1 MKKGGSRIIRL
12 IETDR
17 GKVGIMERFD
27 EVFRSS
33 QDVLDAIADLC
44 YQECDRFIFYKENF
58 PEDFYDLR
66 TGLAGDILQKMSTYY
81 IKLAIVGDF
90 SGYTSKSLKAF
101 IYESNRGKQNFFVAS
116 EEEAMKA
123 LGLS

>member
-1 MKKGGSRIIRL
+1 
-12 IETDR
+12 
-17 GKVGIMERFD
+17 
-27 EVFRSS
+27 
-33 QDVLDAIADLC
+33 
-44 YQECDRFIFYKENF
+44 
-58 PEDFYDLR
+58 
-66 TGLAGDILQKMSTYY
+66 MSTYY

-101 IYESNRGKQNFFVAS
+101 IYESNRGKQTFFVAS

>member
-1 MKKGGSRIIRL
+1 
-12 IETDR
+12 
-17 GKVGIMERFD
+17 MERFD

-44 YQECDRFIFYKENF
+44 YEGCERFIFYKENF
-58 PEDFYDLR
+58 PESFYDLR

-101 IYESNRGKQNFFVAS
+101 IYESNRGKQTFFVAS

>member
-1 MKKGGSRIIRL
+1 
-12 IETDR
+12 
-17 GKVGIMERFD
+17 MERRD

-33 QDVLDAIADLC
+33 QVVLDAIADLC
-44 YQECDRFIFYKENF
+44 YEGCERFIFYKENF
-58 PEDFYDLR
+58 PESFYDLR

-101 IYESNRGKQNFFVAS
+101 IYESTGKETFLGLAN
-116 EEEAMKA
+116 EEAM
-123 LGLS
+123 

>member
-1 MKKGGSRIIRL
+1 
-12 IETDR
+12 
-17 GKVGIMERFD
+17 MERRD

-116 EEEAMKA
+116 EEEAMEA